1 MMTLNDEVLEKIY
14 DETYHEILDDEHEN
28 KENPDYKVLS
38 LEQKNDKAYQ
48 ITMMKFLKTG
58 MVSCQLLYLN
68 RTTGFI

>member
-1 MMTLNDEVLEKIY
+1 MMNNNDEVLEKLY
-14 DETYHEILDDEHEN
+14 DETYQEILDDEHEN

-58 MVSCQLLYLN
+58 MV
-68 RTTGFI
+68 